1 MPEPPPRTD
10 DDVPACTPTR
20 SDLTV
25 PERDE
30 HAVTAPAGAQPPGD
44 YVDDVGEASFP
55 ASDPP
60 SWWSGH

>member
-1 MPEPPPRTD
+1 MPEPPSQADREVPPRAPAPSERTVV
-10 DDVPACTPTR
+10 VPAP
-20 SDLTV
+20 D
-25 PERDE
+25 
-30 HAVTAPAGAQPPGD
+30 QPPHD